1 MTEPPAGY
9 SDSLGNG
16 FSIGLRGIIWSRM
29 AVS

>member
-1 MTEPPAGY
+1 MTELPVGY

-29 AVS
+29 AV